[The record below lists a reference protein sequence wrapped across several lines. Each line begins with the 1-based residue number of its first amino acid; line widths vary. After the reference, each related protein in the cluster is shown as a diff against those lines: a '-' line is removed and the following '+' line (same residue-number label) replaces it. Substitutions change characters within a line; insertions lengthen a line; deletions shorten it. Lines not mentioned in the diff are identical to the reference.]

1 MQIHK
6 NTSPS
11 SNFKSQIRTLNNKG
25 LSNNKGQLIVEY
37 VLLLSIA
44 AVIAAI
50 IVGKLGSRN
59 EDEPGAIIKGWTAVI
74 KSIAEDKPDSCF
86 KGNCN

>member
-6 NTSPS
+6 NTSLS
-11 SNFKSQIRTLNNKG
+11 SNFKEKKSELRNKSQL
-25 LSNNKGQLIVEY
+25 NNKGQLIVEY
-37 VLLLSIA
+37 VLLLSVA

>member
-1 MQIHK
+1 MQILK
-6 NTSPS
+6 NTNPN
-11 SNFKSQIRTLNNKG
+11 SNFKSHTRSLNNKG
-25 LSNNKGQLIVEY
+25 LLNNKGQLIVEY